1 MRFLVNFKAGYL
13 QDFLQLLP
21 AGRHLD
27 IRKQNLYKNLE
38 YTEYCCT
45 FVSEMK
51 KSANSPN
58 LKSVFANVTETR
70 ERKALFDVFI
80 TDSVTSAAEGDTPI
94 ASEYRGA
101 FEKWIGEYDQ
111 IVHQFGFLETL
122 QRLRNLEVAIL
133 MYRSMVSPAI
143 SVGEMKLNRH
153 GSEKSY
159 AFVRSPFF
167 APDNVKNEI
176 RVYMGTIEEL
186 GKSVEEL
193 RKDSKFLDSCEKA
206 VIHAMRERLSEH
218 SKKMTK

>member
-1 MRFLVNFKAGYL
+1 
-13 QDFLQLLP
+13 
-21 AGRHLD
+21 
-27 IRKQNLYKNLE
+27 
-38 YTEYCCT
+38 
-45 FVSEMK
+45 
-51 KSANSPN
+51 
-58 LKSVFANVTETR
+58 
-70 ERKALFDVFI
+70 LFDVFI

-94 ASEYRGA
+94 AAEYRGA
-101 FEKWIGEYDQ
+101 FEKWVGEYDQ

-159 AFVRSPFF
+159 AFVRAPFF

-193 RKDSKFLDSCEKA
+193 RKDPEFLDSCEKA
-206 VIHAMRERLSEH
+206 VLHAMRERLSEH

>member
-1 MRFLVNFKAGYL
+1 MRFLLNFKAGYL
-13 QDFLQLLP
+13 QDFLRLLP

-27 IRKQNLYKNLE
+27 LRKHNLYINLE
-38 YTEYCCT
+38 YTEVIIT
-45 FVSEMK
+45 FVVEMK
-51 KSANSPN
+51 KSSNSPN

-80 TDSVTSAAEGDTPI
+80 TDSVTSATEGDTPI
-94 ASEYRGA
+94 AAEYGGA
-101 FEKWIGEYDQ
+101 FEKWIGEYEN
-111 IVHQFGFLETL
+111 IVHQYGFLETL
-122 QRLRNLEVAIL
+122 NRLRNLEVAIL
-133 MYRSMVSPAI
+133 MYRSMVSPSI

-186 GKSVEEL
+186 GKSVDEL
-193 RKDSKFLDSCEKA
+193 RKDPKFLDSCEKA
-206 VIHAMRERLSEH
+206 VIHAMKERLKEH
-218 SKKMTK
+218 LKKVTK